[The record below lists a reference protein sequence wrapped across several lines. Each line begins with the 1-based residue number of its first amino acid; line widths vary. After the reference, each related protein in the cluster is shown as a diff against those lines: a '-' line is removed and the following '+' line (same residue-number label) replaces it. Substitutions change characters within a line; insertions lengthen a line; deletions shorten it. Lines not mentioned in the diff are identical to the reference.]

1 LKTLLATIYLYNR
14 LLQNQVMK
22 PCFFVLIFLL
32 TNYFASSQNAYFSS
46 EVKVK
51 MDQNKIDGLPTLNGI
66 RFDHIA
72 TISSG
77 ISDAIYKNNDV
88 KINEAI
94 NNIKNELG
102 FLNANFQRIE
112 SGDLII
118 HFIDDIENNIDLIKA
133 SLTTKSLLPSSFE
146 VVAKI
151 VQ

>member
-1 LKTLLATIYLYNR
+1 
-14 LLQNQVMK
+14 MK
-22 PCFFVLIFLL
+22 PYFFVLIFLF
-32 TNYFASSQNAYFSS
+32 TSYFASSQNAYFSS

-66 RFDHIA
+66 RFEHIA

-118 HFIDDIENNIDLIKA
+118 HFIDDIENKLDTIKIALTNKNLIA
-133 SLTTKSLLPSSFE
+133 SSFE